1 MDFDSVGL
9 DSGHRYLL
17 WDERSVALTFLRMA
31 WEKDRELGW
40 CYVELEVTLGLPMEE
55 PRRHMDNKG
64 WSSGWWWGGCLLRRG
79 ILELIYTYAFLAA
92 IGMPGHTHREDIDR
106 RVGGRGEEGTTG

>member
-17 WDERSVALTFLRMA
+17 WDERSVAPTFLRMA

-64 WSSGWWWGGCLLRRG
+64 WSSGWWQGGDAKERDSGVNLHVCVSCSHWYARPHPWRR
-79 ILELIYTYAFLAA
+79 Y
-92 IGMPGHTHREDIDR
+92 RQKS
-106 RVGGRGEEGTTG
+106 GGKR